1 MGRCAA
7 ESDQGGA
14 RGARRDGARVFRT
27 GHRSRDAGRAGPRG
41 HRRAAPGPYLPRRAL
56 GRSAVL
62 AASRTPLG
70 RLPHADHRPVPVRLV
85 LAPGGRRLRY
95 SRTQRGTRNPQ
106 GLEAPLG
113 ESQGQGATCVAFEVR
128 WASSI
133 GTGPRRVSSE
143 SYLRPGIA
151 GEKAYDPMREPRFT
165 EIATFMRA
173 PLAATLESVDI
184 GLIGVPTDLGVTNR
198 PGARHGPR
206 ELRNASS
213 LMRAFNLGL
222 GVNPYELC
230 RIADLGDVHLSH
242 RYDLERQ
249 NEDIEAFYRK
259 VKAANVI
266 PISAGGDH
274 SITYPIFKA
283 IAARAPIGM
292 VHIDAH
298 TDTWGEFFGSKFTHG
313 APFRLAVEAG
323 VLDPKR
329 TIQIGIRGGQN
340 FMDGIEFSRS
350 HGMRVVFIEEFAELG
365 VERVIEESRRV
376 VGDGPTYISFDV
388 DGLDPVYAPGT
399 GTPEVGGIT
408 TLEAQRLLRGLRGLN
423 LVGGDVV
430 EVAPPYDQT
439 GNTALVGAT
448 MMFEI
453 LCLVADRHFGAG
465 RAARSAQG
473 PVKR

>member
-1 MGRCAA
+1 MSTPDYQR
-7 ESDQGGA
+7 
-14 RGARRDGARVFRT
+14 
-27 GHRSRDAGRAGPRG
+27 P
-41 HRRAAPGPYLPRRAL
+41 AL
-56 GRSAVL
+56 GDGK
-62 AASRTPLG
+62 P
-70 RLPHADHRPVPVRLV
+70 
-85 LAPGGRRLRY
+85 Y
-95 SRTQRGTRNPQ
+95 N
-106 GLEAPLG
+106 
-113 ESQGQGATCVAFEVR
+113 
-128 WASSI
+128 
-133 GTGPRRVSSE
+133 
-143 SYLRPGIA
+143 
-151 GEKAYDPMREPRFT
+151 PMREPRFT

-173 PLAATLESVDI
+173 PLAAALDNVDI

-198 PGARHGPR
+198 QGARHGPR
-206 ELRNASS
+206 EIRNASS
-213 LMRAFNLGL
+213 LMRGFNLGL

-230 RIADLGDVHLSH
+230 RVADLGDVHLSH

-249 NEDIEAFYRK
+249 NGDIEAFYRA
-259 VKAANVI
+259 VKAASILPV
-266 PISAGGDH
+266 SAGGDH
-274 SITYPIFKA
+274 SITYPIL
-283 IAARAPIGM
+283 RALGAERPVGM
-292 VHIDAH
+292 VHVDAH

-340 FMDGIEFSRS
+340 FLDGIEFSKS

-365 VERVIEESRRV
+365 VGRVIAEARRV

-430 EVAPPYDQT
+430 EVAPPYDQS

-448 MMFEI
+448 MMYEI
-453 LCLVADRHFGAG
+453 LCLIADRHFGASG
-465 RAARSAQG
+465 RPAALRG
-473 PVKR
+473 